1 MDDKKFLPAIIF
13 VMIIFSFGWYK
24 FLYEPAQRETLSM
37 ELEAQRLREVE
48 REILELKA
56 RHENFSAFVEAKEL
70 ELDAAKKF
78 LPATLTAD
86 KFIDELYRAADF
98 YRVRITM
105 LQVDE
110 TSSAEKI
117 QSQVVSLNVE
127 AGYVPLLNFIREVLD
142 GERLTRMENFLATST
157 GDGII
162 SCALS
167 FEIFAAAP

>member
-1 MDDKKFLPAIIF
+1 MTEKFLPAIIF
-13 VMIIFSFGWYK
+13 ALIIFSSGWYK
-24 FLYEPAQRETLSM
+24 FLYEPALRETLSM
-37 ELEAQRLREVE
+37 ELETRRLREVE

-78 LPATLTAD
+78 LPTTLAQE

-98 YRVRITM
+98 HRVRITAV
-105 LQVDE
+105 QVDE
-110 TSSAEKI
+110 KSSAEKI
-117 QSQVVSLNVE
+117 QSQVVNLNVE
-127 AGYVPLLNFIREVLD
+127 TNYISLLNFIREVLD
-142 GERLTRMENFLATST
+142 SKRLTRLENFSATSA
-157 GDGII
+157 GNGII

>member
-37 ELEAQRLREVE
+37 ELEARRLHEVE

-56 RHENFSAFVEAKEL
+56 RHENLSAFVEAKEL
-70 ELDAAKKF
+70 ELDAARKF
-78 LPATLTAD
+78 LPTTLTAD

-98 YRVRITM
+98 YRVRITAV
-105 LQVDE
+105 QVDE
-110 TSSAEKI
+110 KSSAENF

-127 AGYVPLLNFIREVLD
+127 TNYVSLLNFIREVLD
-142 GERLTRMENFLATST
+142 GERLTRLENFSATSA
-157 GDGII
+157 DNGII

>member
-37 ELEAQRLREVE
+37 ELEARRLREVE

-56 RHENFSAFVEAKEL
+56 RHENLSAFVEAKEL
-70 ELDAAKKF
+70 ELDAARKF
-78 LPATLTAD
+78 LPTTLTAD

-98 YRVRITM
+98 YRVRITAV
-105 LQVDE
+105 QVDE
-110 TSSAEKI
+110 KSSAENF

-127 AGYVPLLNFIREVLD
+127 TNYVSLLNFIREVLD
-142 GERLTRMENFLATST
+142 GERLTRLEKFSATSA
-157 GDGII
+157 DNGII
-162 SCALS
+162 SCAMS

>member
-1 MDDKKFLPAIIF
+1 MDEKKFLSAIIF
-13 VMIIFSFGWYK
+13 ALILAAVAWHQ

-37 ELEAQRLREVE
+37 ELEARRLREVE

-56 RHENFSAFVEAKEL
+56 RHEKFSAFVEAKEL

-78 LPATLTAD
+78 LPTTLSAD

-98 YRVRITM
+98 YRVRIAAV
-105 LQVDE
+105 QVDE
-110 TSSAEKI
+110 KSSAEKI

-127 AGYVPLLNFIREVLD
+127 TNYVSLLNFIRAVLD
-142 GERLTRMENFLATST
+142 GERLTRLENFSAVSA
-157 GDGII
+157 GNGII